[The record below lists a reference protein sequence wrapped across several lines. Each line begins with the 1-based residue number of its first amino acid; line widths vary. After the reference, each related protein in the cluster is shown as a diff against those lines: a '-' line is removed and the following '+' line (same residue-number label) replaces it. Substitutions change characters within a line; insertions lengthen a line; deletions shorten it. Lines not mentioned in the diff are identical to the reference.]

1 MTPGAE
7 AAARYGLGS
16 SELAARNWGAEL
28 AAELVGDDHTW
39 EKMGAFP
46 WSEYRRLAN
55 DGVLGLTHPAR
66 FGGRDGSRLEAVL
79 LVEQLSGRSFVLA
92 EAVHLA
98 LNGPAHM
105 IARAAAEPLAQEW
118 LPSVLAGRS
127 MVAIAITEVDA
138 GTALGDLTTTFYREG
153 DGSVRVDGHKCFVTA
168 GALADALLVVGRF
181 GGTGSRGIGAV
192 LVPTIT
198 PGVHV
203 GQVYDKLG
211 GNAMPEAAVAF
222 NGCKVPA
229 SAVLVDGD
237 EASSSSLK
245 RVLHMYDAMRLGI
258 AAICVGV
265 AQSSVDRAVEHLRSR
280 RQGGQRLAD
289 MQGLRWTW
297 ARLALQVEQ
306 ARLLTYR
313 AARMADNEGFPP
325 GPETAMAKLAASEVA
340 VAASQ
345 AAIQAF
351 GWRGIVRGPDHP
363 VERVARET
371 RGWTIAGGTTESTL
385 NALARELFER

>member
-1 MTPGAE
+1 MTGGAE
-7 AAARYGLGS
+7 AAARYGLGP
-16 SELAARNWGAEL
+16 SEVAARNWGAEL
-28 AAELVGDDHTW
+28 AAELAAEDHTW
-39 EKMGAFP
+39 EETGAFP
-46 WSEYRRLAN
+46 WDEYRRLAKE
-55 DGVLGLTHPAR
+55 GVLGLTHPGR

-79 LVEQLSGRSFVLA
+79 LVEQLAGRSFVLA

-98 LNGPAHM
+98 LNGPAHV

-118 LPSVLAGRS
+118 VPAVMAGGS
-127 MVAIAITEVDA
+127 MVAIAITELDA
-138 GTALGDLTTTFYREG
+138 GTALGDLTTTFHRNG
-153 DGSVRVDGHKCFVTA
+153 DGSVQVDGHKCFVTA

-181 GGTGSRGIGAV
+181 GGSGSRGIGAV
-192 LVPTIT
+192 LVPTST
-198 PGVHV
+198 AGVQV

-211 GNAMPEAAVAF
+211 GNAMPEAAVTF
-222 NGCKVPA
+222 DGCRVPS

-237 EASSSSLK
+237 ETSSSSLK

-265 AQSSVDRAVEHLRSR
+265 AQASVDRAVEHLGSR
-280 RQGGQRLAD
+280 HQGGQRLAD

-313 AARMADNEGFPP
+313 AARMADDEGFPP
-325 GPETAMAKLAASEVA
+325 GTETAMAKLAASEVA

-351 GWRGIVRGPDHP
+351 GWRGIVRSADHP